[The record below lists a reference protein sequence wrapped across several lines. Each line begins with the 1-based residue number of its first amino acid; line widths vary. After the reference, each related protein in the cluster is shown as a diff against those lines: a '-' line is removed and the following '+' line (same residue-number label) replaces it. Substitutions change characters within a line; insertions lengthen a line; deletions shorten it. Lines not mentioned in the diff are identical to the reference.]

1 MNALTRWNPFREM
14 EELQNRMAGFFGL
27 TPGRLSNGAQE
38 SMALAEWTPSVDI
51 AEDDKEWVIKAD
63 LPEVKKE
70 DVKVTVENGV
80 LHITGERKLEKE
92 EKGRKYHRV
101 EWSYGSFLRSFV
113 LPDGADG
120 SKVNADFKDGV
131 LKVRLPKNEKARP
144 KAIEVKVD

>member
-38 SMALAEWTPSVDI
+38 SMAIAEWTPSVDI

-80 LHITGERKLEKE
+80 LRITGERKLEKE

>member
-80 LHITGERKLEKE
+80 LRITGERKLEKE
-92 EKGRKYHRV
+92 EKGKRYHRV